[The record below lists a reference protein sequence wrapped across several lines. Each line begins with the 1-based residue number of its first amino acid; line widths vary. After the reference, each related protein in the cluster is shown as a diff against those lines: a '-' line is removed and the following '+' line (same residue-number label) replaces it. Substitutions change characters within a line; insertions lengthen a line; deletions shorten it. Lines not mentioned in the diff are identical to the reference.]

1 MRMRSGLR
9 ASSPH
14 FRKAGAKPGKVHRVA
29 SSLVLAAMGL
39 VLTAVTA
46 KAVLHELDLRSSSIE
61 SARWTEVAGTIVSST
76 VQVQRGKS
84 TTYWPEITYRYQVD
98 GRSFSGHRPL
108 FSSHTSESTAYD
120 LVDRYRPGNSAIV
133 WIRPGDPSTSVLVR
147 QSWNDWFS
155 VGLLL
160 LLGTAFGVLTATST
174 VASVSAIRTALRS
187 HAPPPEPPL
196 EDVEARAGVIVPSV
210 LGTLAEATDT
220 RVVFT
225 RRRGALG
232 WRVGLAAAGAIAGP
246 AIAPLAPMAWWVAA
260 LAIVVPAASLFAVY
274 AALPELA
281 LAVSTLAPMRFRLR
295 VERGDV
301 DPYRG
306 EPVYSGAID
315 GREFGPESHRA
326 LLDVRVGRLVAYV
339 LVAGAKASIVAY
351 AVGQRAAAAAL
362 QPIDTGADRGRPAS
376 MADLGTAL
384 ATVLHVSK
392 TAVRPGVRLAPL
404 SWWPLGLWFG
414 ARAAIYGAVAAL
426 TPLDATLGLFFAVG
440 CGLTMLALEV
450 GLVLAALFFWFVP
463 PLEAL
468 GREVRGH
475 AQG

>member
-1 MRMRSGLR
+1 
-9 ASSPH
+9 
-14 FRKAGAKPGKVHRVA
+14 
-29 SSLVLAAMGL
+29 MGL
-39 VLTAVTA
+39 ILTAVTS
-46 KAVLHELDLRSSSIE
+46 KAVLHEMDLRSSSIE

-84 TTYWPEITYRYQVD
+84 TTYWPEITYRYEVD
-98 GRSFSGHRPL
+98 GRPFSGHRPL

-174 VASVSAIRTALRS
+174 VASVFAIRTALRS
-187 HAPPPEPPL
+187 DDPRPPETPL
-196 EDVEARAGVIVPSV
+196 EDVEARGGAVVPRV

-225 RRRGALG
+225 RRRG
-232 WRVGLAAAGAIAGP
+232 GLAWRLGLASAGAIAGP

-260 LAIVVPAASLFAVY
+260 LAIVFPAASLFAVY

-295 VERGDV
+295 VDRGDV

-315 GREFGPESHRA
+315 GRAFGPESHRA

-351 AVGQRAAAAAL
+351 TVGQRAAAAAL
-362 QPIDTGADRGRPAS
+362 QPVDAGAYGRRPAS

-392 TAVRPGVRLAPL
+392 TAVRPRVRLARL
-404 SWWPLGLWFG
+404 SWWPLPLWMG

-426 TPLDATLGLFFAVG
+426 APLDATLGLFFAVG
-440 CGLTMLALEV
+440 CGLTMLAVEA
-450 GLVLAALFFWFVP
+450 GLVRAALLLWFVP